1 MAAFVAT
8 WKDMSR
14 RPQQVIGAEHGM
26 SFRGSFPFCFLHFP
40 KTFDSF
46 PIFKWT
52 LILWS
57 TIILLYAGCDLPLR
71 LRTYPF
77 RFYPG
82 CRGAMT
88 ARESGDSPCLR
99 RHESSMNHPVQL
111 VVLVCKSFW
120 RTRMHEILGCHY
132 KIKSVWNR
140 CKYKCCNVN
149 PGLINPLPPHTKRSR
164 RFSIDFEVTNPYYS
178 TRKLLWL
185 ANFKMG
191 GSNWGG
197 FVAYPY

>member
-1 MAAFVAT
+1 MFFILSGILLHSLVHLWCHEVRKEINQSGLVFVSCRPLRCVMAAFVAT

-40 KTFDSF
+40 KTLDSF

-111 VVLVCKSFW
+111 VVLVCCKSLW
-120 RTRMHEILGCHY
+120 RTRMHENA
-132 KIKSVWNR
+132 VM
-140 CKYKCCNVN
+140 
-149 PGLINPLPPHTKRSR
+149 
-164 RFSIDFEVTNPYYS
+164 S
-178 TRKLLWL
+178 T
-185 ANFKMG
+185 
-191 GSNWGG
+191 
-197 FVAYPY
+197 PD